1 MAPDGT
7 FSTTI
12 PNNWF
17 TTYLQRRGGLNIS
30 VAHTAACEV
39 AQGVDAVGDKLANDV
54 EHNRRHNSTLNKS
67 YDMVSAVAIGQ
78 VGKGDKA
85 DKLST
90 WELNEGTVVDIFE
103 LEGDE
108 ISGGDAL
115 MEVKV
120 PSPTTK
126 TFLTGKG
133 TKKGGGKPSSCGHW
147 VAFGNTEERYRVK
160 VFGLKGRGRQR
171 DGPFNHQT
179 GHGWVQAQRGAY
191 HDAIHVKKSR
201 VSLMLVE
208 ATANGRYLPCFSQG
222 HRLPC
227 QTGSRQAR

>member
-1 MAPDGT
+1 
-7 FSTTI
+7 
-12 PNNWF
+12 
-17 TTYLQRRGGLNIS
+17 
-30 VAHTAACEV
+30 
-39 AQGVDAVGDKLANDV
+39 
-54 EHNRRHNSTLNKS
+54 
-67 YDMVSAVAIGQ
+67 MVSAVAIGQ

-126 TFLTGKG
+126 SFLTGKG

-147 VAFGNTEERYRVK
+147 VAFGNTEERRNGGWCKDSASRIDHPLMLLHLPRSVE
-160 VFGLKGRGRQR
+160 GLLLLAGQDLVHVLWRWRRQLL
-171 DGPFNHQT
+171 DPKKTLHLHQ
-179 GHGWVQAQRGAY
+179 HLISRRHLVDVPWLSESMLDYKNKQDWPAVQAIFSISD
-191 HDAIHVKKSR
+191 HE
-201 VSLMLVE
+201 L
-208 ATANGRYLPCFSQG
+208 TAHF
-222 HRLPC
+222 
-227 QTGSRQAR
+227 